1 MRESLWPLVEQGAV
15 RPVVHEYLP
24 VAEASR
30 AHAALDE
37 GGVVGK
43 LILVVRDEDGV
54 LGG

>member
-1 MRESLWPLVEQGAV
+1 MWPLIGQGRV
-15 RPVVHEYLP
+15 RPVIHEYVP

-37 GGVVGK
+37 GGVIGK
-43 LILVVRDEDGV
+43 LVLVVRDEDGV